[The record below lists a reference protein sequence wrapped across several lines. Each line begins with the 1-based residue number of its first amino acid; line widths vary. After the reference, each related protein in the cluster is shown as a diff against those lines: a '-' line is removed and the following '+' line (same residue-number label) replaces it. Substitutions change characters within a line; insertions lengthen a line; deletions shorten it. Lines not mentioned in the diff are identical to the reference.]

1 MDDIISNKNF
11 DAESISWP
19 ELEPGFEM
27 PPYLRYP
34 PSDSKEWHEMS
45 FHAIEHRI
53 SWLANRG
60 LRPHPNVLKRRD
72 ELIALLIKLQKP

>member
-1 MDDIISNKNF
+1 MDALISNKKP

-19 ELEPGFEM
+19 ELEPSFEI

-34 PSDSKEWHEMS
+34 PSDSKEWYEMS

-53 SWLANRG
+53 SWLASRG

-72 ELIALLIKLQKP
+72 ELIALLGKKGE